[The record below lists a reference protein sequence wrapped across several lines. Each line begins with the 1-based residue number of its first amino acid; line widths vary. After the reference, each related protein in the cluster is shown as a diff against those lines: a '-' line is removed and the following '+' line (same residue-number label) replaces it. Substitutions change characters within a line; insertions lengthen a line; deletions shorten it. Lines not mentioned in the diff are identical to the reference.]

1 MSHSSFEPVKQDII
15 NDLRR
20 VANQVSEIKECIQKD
35 FYVDEVIPKISSAQ
49 AELYN
54 LKKRLL
60 EEHVKSCILLC
71 LKENDNAVIDELM
84 ITVAR
89 VMK

>member
-1 MSHSSFEPVKQDII
+1 LNHSSFEPVKQDII
-15 NDLRR
+15 NDLKR
-20 VANQVSEIKECIQKD
+20 VGNQVREIKECIQKD
-35 FYVDEVIPKISSAQ
+35 FYVDEVIPEISSAQ

-60 EEHVKSCILLC
+60 EEHVKNCILIC
-71 LKENDNAVIDELM
+71 LKEGDNAVIDELM
-84 ITVAR
+84 ITVGR